1 EEEREREGAR
11 PAAAALP
18 PEGCE
23 VARLGDGERGPE
35 RDLAVPDRDTAA
47 NGEVERRAQV
57 EDGAGDEHPGARL
70 VEAALEDRERRHGES
85 GEPAHGELAE
95 DEEEAGAEVRHRSLL
110 IEGTGRDK
118 RAPAGAAGA
127 PRAPRPRGP
136 PAMISSPRF
145 SPRPAP
151 GSFPA

>member
-1 EEEREREGAR
+1 MVCGICSVRWIMKPRPRAARGPRRKRAARARGERDQAEEERERERAR
-11 PAAAALP
+11 PAAAALA

-70 VEAALEDRERRHGES
+70 VEA
-85 GEPAHGELAE
+85 
-95 DEEEAGAEVRHRSLL
+95 
-110 IEGTGRDK
+110 
-118 RAPAGAAGA
+118 
-127 PRAPRPRGP
+127 
-136 PAMISSPRF
+136 
-145 SPRPAP
+145 
-151 GSFPA
+151 